1 MAKYKNAPDLK
12 AICEKIVRKYP
23 SQFGDVATDRIHF
36 MWNESPKES
45 TKYAYVKKI
54 GDEAKT
60 LDPDHD
66 FYFVVMR
73 TMVMDFTPGQL
84 HALCCHELKHIGPR
98 DMDKDGNETVKL
110 IKHDFEEFYSIMG
123 AFGADWTFNPQCPD
137 PLETDVSF
145 SYMPMRETKPKD
157 KEPHLKTAAKNA

>member
-1 MAKYKNAPDLK
+1 MGKYKNAPDLK
-12 AICEKIVRKYP
+12 AICEKIVKKYP
-23 SQFGDVATDRIHF
+23 SQYGDVAVDRIHF

-73 TMVMDFTPGQL
+73 TMVLDFTPGQL
-84 HALCCHELKHIGPR
+84 HALGPR

-123 AFGADWTFNPQCPD
+123 AFGADWVFNPQCPD
-137 PLETDVSF
+137 PLVEDVSF
-145 SYMPMRETKPKD
+145 SYMPVRETKPKE
-157 KEPHLKTAAKNA
+157 KYHLKAAAKNA